1 MKPIIKEKKT
11 MSKKGQKKAAPAASI
26 QKTGHAGK
34 NNLKKSVKVKNSE
47 MDFNVDFFSGGSR
60 PKTGDLQKAAC
71 PEEKQKPVNGISAV
85 ILAAG
90 KGTRMKS
97 EKTKVL
103 HEVSGK
109 PMLAHV
115 IDACLKARVSD
126 ITVVAGAN
134 MQQLKSFAAA
144 RYNGNNIRFVLQKEQ
159 LGTADAVSSVI
170 KAKIPLKDGI
180 LILSGDTPLITS
192 DTVGF
197 LIKMFT
203 KKSQGGIIGVSF
215 AENPSGY
222 GRIVRNSEDYVIR
235 IVEDKDANDREK
247 AIKVINGGV
256 YIIRKDSLVR
266 NLGKIKVNKAKG
278 EYYLTDIA
286 ALMYAEDRPLSPV
299 DVPYRELAG
308 VNSRAQLAEAGKIRN
323 KKVLE
328 MLSEN
333 GITIVDFDTVYIEEG
348 VEIGSDTVIQPFS
361 VIKAGVK
368 IGKGCTIGPSAHLRQ
383 GAVIGNN
390 CKIGN
395 YVEIKNSTIGNNTN
409 VAHLSYI
416 GDSEIG
422 SNVNI
427 GAGTITANY
436 DGVKKNKTVI
446 GDGAY
451 VGSNAVFV
459 APVKIGKNAVIGA
472 GSVITE
478 NVPDD
483 SLAIARPRQ
492 ETKTGWVKKRR
503 KK

>member
-1 MKPIIKEKKT
+1 MN
-11 MSKKGQKKAAPAASI
+11 I
-26 QKTGHAGK
+26 QKTDRAVNNRMKNKRNNEKYKVGK
-34 NNLKKSVKVKNSE
+34 NLKGKE
-47 MDFNVDFFSGGSR
+47 MEIDVAFFSGKERAESSDGVEAL
-60 PKTGDLQKAAC
+60 KT
-71 PEEKQKPVNGISAV
+71 EKIIKPVNGISAV

-97 EKTKVL
+97 DKTKVL

-115 IDACLKARVSD
+115 IDACLEARVSD

-144 RYNGNNIRFVLQKEQ
+144 RYNGKNIRFVLQKEQ
-159 LGTADAVSSVI
+159 LGTADAVNSVI
-170 KAKIPLKDGI
+170 KAKIPLKDGVM
-180 LILSGDTPLITS
+180 ILSGDTPLITA
-192 DTVGF
+192 DTVSY

-203 KKSQGGIIGVSF
+203 KKSDGGIIGVSF
-215 AENPSGY
+215 AENPAGY
-222 GRIVRNSEDYVIR
+222 GRIVRNSEDYVMR
-235 IVEDKDANDREK
+235 IVEDKDADDREK
-247 AIKVINGGV
+247 TIKVINGGI
-256 YIIRKDSLVR
+256 YIIRKDSLER
-266 NLGKIKVNKAKG
+266 NLEKIKVNKAKG

-286 ALMYAEDRPLSPV
+286 ALMYAEGRPLIPV

-308 VNSRAQLAEAGKIRN
+308 VNSRAQLAEAAKIRN

-328 MLSEN
+328 KLSEN

-348 VEIGSDTVIQPFS
+348 VEIGNETVIHPFT
-361 VIKAGVK
+361 VIKSGVK
-368 IGKGCTIGPSAHLRQ
+368 IGKNCSIGPSAHLRQ

-395 YVEIKNSTIGNNTN
+395 YVEVKNSTVGNNTN

-451 VGSNAVFV
+451 VGSNSVFV
-459 APVKIGKNAVIGA
+459 APVKIGKNSVIGA
-472 GSVITE
+472 GSVITD

>member
-1 MKPIIKEKKT
+1 MKKT
-11 MSKKGQKKAAPAASI
+11 RNNEKFKV
-26 QKTGHAGK
+26 GK
-34 NNLKKSVKVKNSE
+34 NALGKDMEIDVA
-47 MDFNVDFFSGGSR
+47 FFSGKERAENAAGAAAVKNE
-60 PKTGDLQKAAC
+60 KTM
-71 PEEKQKPVNGISAV
+71 KPVNGISAV

-97 EKTKVL
+97 DKTKVL

-115 IDACLKARVSD
+115 IDACLEAQVSD

-144 RYNGNNIRFVLQKEQ
+144 RYNGINIRFVLQKEQ

-170 KAKIPLKDGI
+170 KAKIPLKDGVM
-180 LILSGDTPLITS
+180 ILSGDTPLITP
-192 DTVGF
+192 DTVSF

-203 KKSQGGIIGVSF
+203 KKSDGGIIGVSF
-215 AENPSGY
+215 AENPAGY
-222 GRIVRNSEDYVIR
+222 GRIVRNSEDYVMR

-247 AIKVINGGV
+247 TIKVINGGI
-256 YIIRKDSLVR
+256 YIIRKDSLER

-286 ALMYAEDRPLSPV
+286 ALMYAEDRPLVPV

-308 VNSRAQLAEAGKIRN
+308 VNSRAQLAEAAKIRN

-328 MLSEN
+328 KLSEN

-348 VEIGSDTVIQPFS
+348 VEIGSDTTVHPFT

-368 IGKGCTIGPSAHLRQ
+368 IGTGCSIGPSAHLRQ

-395 YVEIKNSTIGNNTN
+395 FVEVKNSTIGNNTN

-446 GDGAY
+446 LDGAY
-451 VGSNAVFV
+451 VGSNSVFV

-503 KK
+503 KTK